1 MAPRRQYGTT
11 WWGAEWLR
19 ALERVDNANR
29 LPRGKTYANTGR
41 VIETKFNVPNLRI
54 EALVDGSAYYP
65 YEVEVGIKPVPAK
78 SVKRLADAIAADPD
92 IVAGLLD
99 GELPKEIAPLCE
111 KLGIELFP
119 GSWRAMHLSCSC
131 PDSARVCKHI
141 AAVFYIIADRIDL
154 DPFFI
159 FEFRGI
165 HLKEEFIFE
174 FRGIHLKE
182 ELKARGINLGGAVTV
197 KPLSPEALLRRASE
211 SFPAADSGS
220 DKVTDDD
227 RARIESEALAR
238 LRTLSLSGLPDLAGV
253 MLELYPKTTPISSSK
268 DCSDYL
274 NTLWKS
280 ARKTLSAIEKRAA
293 QNKLAASE
301 GGLLTAPRALSD
313 LYSRITEELGEEYPE
328 LSTPG
333 ARVLLGFGQ
342 DGMERTLEIARPSAD
357 GKKPKAVLLPL
368 EGFFPAIRMTSA
380 REAEALPAEF
390 ECWREI
396 SRLAAELLRLG
407 AIVPAVTESPKIKS
421 PAPRVWWLPALRD
434 AAVRRAVTELSLGI
448 APWAKSMISAKA
460 LKLFPEAEKSPY
472 AAAIL
477 LLSAAIAGFLRNTI
491 GNYPK
496 LADREDILDFAVSG
510 LDLTPL
516 DGRTAPDAGVVLAR
530 ALAPFALGDVYPMP
544 TFAPRR
550 KRS

>member
-41 VIETKFNVPNLRI
+41 VIEAKFNGRNLRI

-65 YEVEVGIKPVPAK
+65 YEVEVGMKPVPAK
-78 SVKRLADAIAADPD
+78 SVKRLADSIAADPD

-119 GSWRAMHLSCSC
+119 GSWRSMHLSCSC

-165 HLKEEFIFE
+165 HLKD
-174 FRGIHLKE
+174 

-197 KPLSPEALLRRASE
+197 KPLAPGDLLRRASE
-211 SFPAADSGS
+211 GFPETTSDSE
-220 DKVTDDD
+220 DLPEEE

-238 LRTLSLSGLPDLAGV
+238 LRSLSFSDLPDLTDV
-253 MLELYPKTTPISSSK
+253 MLGLYPKTTPITSSK
-268 DCSDYL
+268 DCCEYL
-274 NTLWKS
+274 NALWKHAGKMIS
-280 ARKTLSAIEKRAA
+280 GIEKRAA
-293 QNKLAASE
+293 QNELAASE
-301 GGLLTAPRALSD
+301 GGLLTSSRALSD
-313 LYSRITEELGEEYPE
+313 LSDRITEELGEEYPE
-328 LSTPG
+328 LNTPG

-342 DGMERTLEIARPSAD
+342 DGMERTLEISHPAED
-357 GKKPKAVLLPL
+357 GKKAKAVLLPL

-396 SRLAAELLRLG
+396 SRLAAELLGISAHEPVKQGMVLDIKYVRHIFPVHNDLSLPLSALRLSR
-407 AIVPAVTESPKIKS
+407 ALL
-421 PAPRVWWLPALRD
+421 PRVQGRHIRPLLP
-434 AAVRRAVTELSLGI
+434 
-448 APWAKSMISAKA
+448 
-460 LKLFPEAEKSPY
+460 F
-472 AAAIL
+472 
-477 LLSAAIAGFLRNTI
+477 
-491 GNYPK
+491 
-496 LADREDILDFAVSG
+496 
-510 LDLTPL
+510 
-516 DGRTAPDAGVVLAR
+516 
-530 ALAPFALGDVYPMP
+530 
-544 TFAPRR
+544 
-550 KRS
+550 